1 MNKMHT
7 FLAKSNGKNLIEHT
21 NEVVNNIKILTTKFD
36 VDEVN
41 TEILTLSAIL
51 HDIGKIRNKT
61 QTFFKKGIEDKSKYK
76 FAHNIIGWYFIS
88 KYVNHKDKSTIANL
102 VLWHHAN
109 YNSCENLPKEIFN
122 IQKEITDDELNAMKD
137 ICRHYDIDIVNEDD
151 YIDPEYKTQFN
162 EVDNLYRGILI
173 TSDVCASSDE
183 SVDEIFTKQSMELS
197 NVDPD
202 FIGSDRTKKQLDII
216 NNIED
221 DNTTLIKA
229 PTGFGK
235 SIIGVLW
242 AMPRDKQVIWVCPT
256 NVISES
262 IYDDIIDNLKL
273 LKVHVNIELYITGER
288 KKANNDLKDFSSDII
303 ITNIDN
309 FIKPSVSNNY
319 GARSL
324 MIYDCDVI
332 FDEVHEYENMNCALF
347 ASYNNIMKQRHN
359 KLDSTTLMLTATE
372 PTFKFKEMGG
382 KNINILPNKKEHFKA
397 AHDQKYRIFFH
408 EDIPIDLM
416 EGEFVSFH
424 HTVDDVQNH
433 YINYDGPKLIS
444 HGRYLDEDK
453 LHRKQLVLDNYNKNG
468 QRKKLGVFTNQ
479 ILTTSC
485 DYSVKKIFIKA
496 PSVKIFQQSIGRLN
510 RWGNMGECDIHISIN
525 KTRADAT
532 VIGGKINSLENT
544 YQNLFI
550 QELKEQFEN
559 QKFTLNEMY
568 IFLNNFNHN
577 NRDLREQISYANLI
591 ESQTMLKNIFPKKF
605 KGKNEVKIANGNKL
619 RRSLSSDEMY
629 ILVKTKDKK
638 NLVTI
643 GMNLSNNTKI
653 SHKFNEDQNTY
664 KKQLKVLKD
673 NQGYNKYKTLD
684 PNTLLEESV
693 FYDKPYPVFNYL
705 YDYEIGL
712 YKIQ

>member
-1 MNKMHT
+1 
-7 FLAKSNGKNLIEHT
+7 
-21 NEVVNNIKILTTKFD
+21 
-36 VDEVN
+36 
-41 TEILTLSAIL
+41 
-51 HDIGKIRNKT
+51 
-61 QTFFKKGIEDKSKYK
+61 
-76 FAHNIIGWYFIS
+76 
-88 KYVNHKDKSTIANL
+88 
-102 VLWHHAN
+102 
-109 YNSCENLPKEIFN
+109 
-122 IQKEITDDELNAMKD
+122 
-137 ICRHYDIDIVNEDD
+137 
-151 YIDPEYKTQFN
+151 
-162 EVDNLYRGILI
+162 
-173 TSDVCASSDE
+173 
-183 SVDEIFTKQSMELS
+183 
-197 NVDPD
+197 
-202 FIGSDRTKKQLDII
+202 
-216 NNIED
+216 
-221 DNTTLIKA
+221 
-229 PTGFGK
+229 
-235 SIIGVLW
+235 
-242 AMPRDKQVIWVCPT
+242 
-256 NVISES
+256 
-262 IYDDIIDNLKL
+262 
-273 LKVHVNIELYITGER
+273 
-288 KKANNDLKDFSSDII
+288 
-303 ITNIDN
+303 
-309 FIKPSVSNNY
+309 
-319 GARSL
+319 
-324 MIYDCDVI
+324 
-332 FDEVHEYENMNCALF
+332 
-347 ASYNNIMKQRHN
+347 
-359 KLDSTTLMLTATE
+359 
-372 PTFKFKEMGG
+372 
-382 KNINILPNKKEHFKA
+382 
-397 AHDQKYRIFFH
+397 
-408 EDIPIDLM
+408 
-416 EGEFVSFH
+416 
-424 HTVDDVQNH
+424 VQNH

-577 NRDLREQISYANLI
+577 NRDLREQIAYANLI

-673 NQGYNKYKTLD
+673 NKGYNKYKTLD